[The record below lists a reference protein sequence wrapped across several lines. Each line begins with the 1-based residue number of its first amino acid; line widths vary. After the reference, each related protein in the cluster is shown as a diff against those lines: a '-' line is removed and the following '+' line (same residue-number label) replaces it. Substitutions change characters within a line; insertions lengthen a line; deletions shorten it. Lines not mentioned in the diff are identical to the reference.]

1 MHPVE
6 IERIAKDAWNEAK
19 EPHLPVWD
27 NCGQYFKEQ
36 LIRKVH
42 SIVIAGD
49 KVEGDDV
56 FGVCVLWHSG
66 RADLIPEWVQ
76 PAPTEAV
83 TEPEP
88 VEDAPAEVAEPV
100 EGAEAT
106 DAPVAEPEPVEPEP
120 FDHIIFSDQ
129 TVPVVAVVDEPKS
142 DTDTEP
148 AP

>member
-49 KVEGDDV
+49 KVEGGDV

-88 VEDAPAEVAEPV
+88 VEEAPAEVAEPV
-100 EGAEAT
+100 T
-106 DAPVAEPEPVEPEP
+106 EPA

-129 TVPVVAVVDEPKS
+129 TVPVVTVADEPKS